1 MLKGFSKG
9 GVHPPGFKIS
19 RAETIVELPP
29 PTVAVI
35 PLSQHIGA
43 PAVPCVAKG
52 DRVVTGQLIA
62 AADGFVSANV
72 HSSVSGTVTAVG
84 EVPDAGG
91 VRRPAITIA
100 VEGDQWLDIID
111 RSESLVK
118 ECHLTRD
125 EIITRIKNAGIVG
138 MGGATFPTH
147 VKLSVP
153 VGKKAE
159 FLIVNGVECEP
170 FLTADHRVMLERGA
184 EMLVGTDI
192 LSRALGVD
200 KAYIGIENNKPDAI
214 EHLRQLSAGY
224 PDIEVVP
231 LRVRYPQGGEKQLIE
246 AVLGREVPSGGLPID
261 VGAVVQNAGTT
272 LAVYEAVQK
281 NKPLIERVVTVT
293 GRAMSRTANLK
304 VRIGT
309 PISSLIE
316 YGGGMPEDTGKI
328 VNGGPMMGRAVANPE
343 APVTKGT
350 SGILLIRRKGSVRKT
365 PQSCIKCAKCV
376 GVCPMGLEPYLMYGF
391 ARRLRYEE
399 LEAVHITDCI
409 ECGCCSYTCP
419 AYLPLLDYIRL
430 GKSEVAKI
438 LRARKAR

>member
-19 RAETIVELPP
+19 RAEAIVELPP

-261 VGAVVQNAGTT
+261 VGAVVCNASTT
-272 LAVYEAVQK
+272 VAVYQAVLK

-293 GRAMSRTANLK
+293 GKSMKEPKNLLT
-304 VRIGT
+304 RMGT
-309 PISSLIE
+309 PISALIE
-316 YGGGMPEDTGKI
+316 AAGGLPGDAGKVI
-328 VNGGPMMGRAVANPE
+328 NGGPMMGRAVSNID

-350 SGILLIRRKGSVRKT
+350 SGVVIMRNCEALRPASG
-365 PQSCIKCAKCV
+365 SCIKCAKCV
-376 GVCPMGLEPYLMYGF
+376 SVCPMALEPYLMSKLSQRG
-391 ARRLRYEE
+391 RYDE
-399 LEAVHITDCI
+399 LEPLKITDCI
-409 ECGCCSYTCP
+409 ECGSCAYTCP
-419 AYLPLLDYIRL
+419 AALPLLDYIRL
-430 GKSEVAKI
+430 GKSETIKRI
-438 LRARKAR
+438 RARKS

>member
-19 RAETIVELPP
+19 RAEAIVELPP

-281 NKPLIERVVTVT
+281 NKPLIE
-293 GRAMSRTANLK
+293 
-304 VRIGT
+304 
-309 PISSLIE
+309 

>member
-19 RAETIVELPP
+19 RAEAIVELPP

-192 LSRALGVD
+192 LSLALGVD

-281 NKPLIERVVTVT
+281 NKPLIE
-293 GRAMSRTANLK
+293 
-304 VRIGT
+304 
-309 PISSLIE
+309 

-399 LEAVHITDCI
+399 LEAAHITDCI

>member
-1 MLKGFSKG
+1 M
-9 GVHPPGFKIS
+9 
-19 RAETIVELPP
+19 
-29 PTVAVI
+29 
-35 PLSQHIGA
+35 
-43 PAVPCVAKG
+43 
-52 DRVVTGQLIA
+52 TGQLIA

-231 LRVRYPQGGEKQLIE
+231 LRVRYPQGGE
-246 AVLGREVPSGGLPID
+246 
-261 VGAVVQNAGTT
+261 N
-272 LAVYEAVQK
+272 
-281 NKPLIERVVTVT
+281 N
-293 GRAMSRTANLK
+293 
-304 VRIGT
+304 
-309 PISSLIE
+309 
-316 YGGGMPEDTGKI
+316 
-328 VNGGPMMGRAVANPE
+328 
-343 APVTKGT
+343 
-350 SGILLIRRKGSVRKT
+350 
-365 PQSCIKCAKCV
+365 
-376 GVCPMGLEPYLMYGF
+376 
-391 ARRLRYEE
+391 
-399 LEAVHITDCI
+399 
-409 ECGCCSYTCP
+409 
-419 AYLPLLDYIRL
+419 
-430 GKSEVAKI
+430 
-438 LRARKAR
+438 

>member
-1 MLKGFSKG
+1 M
-9 GVHPPGFKIS
+9 
-19 RAETIVELPP
+19 RAE
-29 PTVAVI
+29 
-35 PLSQHIGA
+35 
-43 PAVPCVAKG
+43 
-52 DRVVTGQLIA
+52 
-62 AADGFVSANV
+62 SA
-72 HSSVSGTVTAVG
+72 
-84 EVPDAGG
+84 
-91 VRRPAITIA
+91 RPAITIA

-231 LRVRYPQGGEKQLIE
+231 LQVRYPQGGEKQLIE

-399 LEAVHITDCI
+399 LEAAHVTDCI

>member
-19 RAETIVELPP
+19 RAEAIVELPP

-293 GRAMSRTANLK
+293 GRAMSHTANLK

-328 VNGGPMMGRAVANPE
+328 VNGGPMMGSQSGSSRHQRNVRYSADPSQGLREKNAAKLHQVCQMRRRMPHGTRTLLDVRVRP
-343 APVTKGT
+343 PVTLRGAR
-350 SGILLIRRKGSVRKT
+350 SGPYHGLHRVRLLFLHLSCLPAAAGLYPAGQVGSGQNS
-365 PQSCIKCAKCV
+365 PGAKSPI
-376 GVCPMGLEPYLMYGF
+376 G
-391 ARRLRYEE
+391 
-399 LEAVHITDCI
+399 
-409 ECGCCSYTCP
+409 
-419 AYLPLLDYIRL
+419 
-430 GKSEVAKI
+430 
-438 LRARKAR
+438 

>member
-1 MLKGFSKG
+1 M
-9 GVHPPGFKIS
+9 
-19 RAETIVELPP
+19 
-29 PTVAVI
+29 
-35 PLSQHIGA
+35 
-43 PAVPCVAKG
+43 
-52 DRVVTGQLIA
+52 
-62 AADGFVSANV
+62 
-72 HSSVSGTVTAVG
+72 
-84 EVPDAGG
+84 
-91 VRRPAITIA
+91 
-100 VEGDQWLDIID
+100 
-111 RSESLVK
+111 
-118 ECHLTRD
+118 
-125 EIITRIKNAGIVG
+125 
-138 MGGATFPTH
+138 
-147 VKLSVP
+147 
-153 VGKKAE
+153 
-159 FLIVNGVECEP
+159 
-170 FLTADHRVMLERGA
+170 
-184 EMLVGTDI
+184 
-192 LSRALGVD
+192 
-200 KAYIGIENNKPDAI
+200 
-214 EHLRQLSAGY
+214 
-224 PDIEVVP
+224 
-231 LRVRYPQGGEKQLIE
+231 
-246 AVLGREVPSGGLPID
+246 
-261 VGAVVQNAGTT
+261 GAVVQNAVTT

-293 GRAMSRTANLK
+293 GRAMSHTANLK

-399 LEAVHITDCI
+399 LEAAHITDCI